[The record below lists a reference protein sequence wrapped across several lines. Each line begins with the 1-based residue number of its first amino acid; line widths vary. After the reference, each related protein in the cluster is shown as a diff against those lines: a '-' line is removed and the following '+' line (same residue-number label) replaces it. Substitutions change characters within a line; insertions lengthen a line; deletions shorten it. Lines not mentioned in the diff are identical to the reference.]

1 MVFQDLEV
9 TRNLKDYIKN
19 YDGNLIFSSYLILK
33 INELKLKNPF
43 IFHHHFLDH
52 SHRESHSSYSYK
64 TTKDVKKFI
73 YDGYTVIYSAIE
85 LALFLDYEE
94 IYLIGVDANYSKS
107 LEDRNIISHGKV
119 DPTYQDAG
127 ERICFSIKSMV
138 KEKEIKLFNSSKS
151 SKLKFLNFKD
161 EIDGKRL
168 LIDSS
173 FVKSMGTKIYS
184 QIFIEFIVSKMNVKT
199 INYMSG
205 NYVINLLHYVWKA
218 DKKDIILAINNV
230 PPISLNRN
238 TMLLLHNIFY
248 LFSRKRAFSKYT
260 LYRFS
265 FCI

>member
-1 MVFQDLEV
+1 MKKLLKKFIRITPRTTYNFLVTSGILNLFVRSNIEDLKKQKRHNKAIICGTGPSLSNLSKDIFQNVDTFAVNSYIKLHADENWPKPRFMVFQDLEV

-161 EIDGKRL
+161 EIDGKKI
-168 LIDSS
+168 ID
-173 FVKSMGTKIYS
+173 
-184 QIFIEFIVSKMNVKT
+184 
-199 INYMSG
+199 
-205 NYVINLLHYVWKA
+205 
-218 DKKDIILAINNV
+218 
-230 PPISLNRN
+230 
-238 TMLLLHNIFY
+238 
-248 LFSRKRAFSKYT
+248 
-260 LYRFS
+260 
-265 FCI
+265 